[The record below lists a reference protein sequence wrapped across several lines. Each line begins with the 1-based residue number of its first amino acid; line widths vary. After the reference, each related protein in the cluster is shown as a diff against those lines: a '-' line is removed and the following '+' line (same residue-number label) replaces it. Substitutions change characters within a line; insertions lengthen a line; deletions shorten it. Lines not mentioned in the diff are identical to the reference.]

1 MKQGITIVGL
11 GPGDPKQLTLEA
23 QQVLQ
28 EARKVYLRTRHH
40 PTVAA
45 LPAGLSLHS
54 FDHLYETKET
64 FAEVYDEIA
73 RQILELG
80 RRPEGVVYAVPGHPL
95 VGEDS
100 VQRILAL
107 AQRNGIDVRIVNGLS
122 FIEPVLT
129 CLGLDALDGLQI
141 VDATE
146 LAALH
151 HPCLNPDLPA
161 IIGQLYNRQLA
172 SDVKLT
178 LMNLY
183 PDEHP
188 VTLVCGAG
196 TERVQVLE
204 VPLYEIDRQPDIDHL
219 TSLYVPPLPRPSSLE
234 TFQDTIARLRA
245 PGGCPWDRKQTHQSL
260 RPHLLEEAYEA
271 LAALDADDMDALR
284 EELGDLL
291 LQIVLQAQIAVEAGE
306 FNLAQVIEGIDAK
319 IKHRHPHVFADATV
333 AGVDEVLHNWEE
345 IKREEKGKHS
355 VLGGVSRALPALART
370 QAIQKR
376 VARVGFDWPDVEG
389 AVAKIAEEVVELR
402 KAEGSQER
410 EKELGDLLFS
420 VVNLARWLDV
430 DAESALRGA
439 CERFTRR
446 FSAMEDLCREQGIRL
461 SDLSLAEQDALWEK
475 VKERSLTGLLGGS
488 TIEIK

>member
-11 GPGDPKQLTLEA
+11 GPGDPNKLTLEA

-28 EARKVYLRTRHH
+28 EAREIYLRTRHH
-40 PTVAA
+40 STVAA
-45 LPAGLSLHS
+45 LPASSSLHF
-54 FDHLYETKET
+54 FDYLYETKET

-73 RQILELG
+73 RRILELSQ
-80 RRPEGVVYAVPGHPL
+80 RPEGVVYAVPGHPL
-95 VGEDS
+95 VGEES
-100 VQRILAL
+100 VQRVLTLAK
-107 AQRNGIDVRIVNGLS
+107 REGISVRIVEGLS
-122 FIEPVLT
+122 FVEPVLT

-146 LAALH
+146 LAVLH

-188 VTLVCGAG
+188 AALVCRAG
-196 TERVQVLE
+196 TEQARVLE
-204 VPLYEIDRQPDIDHL
+204 VSLYEIDRQPDIDHL

-245 PGGCPWDRKQTHQSL
+245 PGGCPWDRKQTHRSL

-271 LAALDADDMDALR
+271 LAALDANDMDAFR

-306 FNLAQVIEGIDAK
+306 FSLAQVIEGIDAK
-319 IKHRHPHVFADATV
+319 IKRRHPHVFADV
-333 AGVDEVLHNWEE
+333 RVSGVDEVLHNWEE

-355 VLGGVSRALPALART
+355 VLDGISRALPALARA
-370 QAIQKR
+370 QAIQRR
-376 VARVGFDWPDVEG
+376 VARVGFDWPEIEG
-389 AVAKIAEEVVELR
+389 VVAKIAEEVGELR
-402 KAEGSQER
+402 KAKGGEER

-430 DAESALRGA
+430 DAESALREA
-439 CERFTRR
+439 CQRFTQR
-446 FSAMEDLCREQGIRL
+446 FSTMEVLCQKQGLSL

-475 VKERSLTGLLGGS
+475 VKERLV
-488 TIEIK
+488 

>member
-1 MKQGITIVGL
+1 MKYGITIVGL

-23 QQVLQ
+23 QQVLR
-28 EARKVYLRTRHH
+28 EAGEVYLRTCHH
-40 PTVAA
+40 PTVAS
-45 LPAGLSLHS
+45 LLSGPSLHF
-54 FDHLYETKET
+54 FDHLYEKKET

-73 RQILELG
+73 RQVLELG

-95 VGEDS
+95 VGEAS

-107 AQRNGIDVRIVNGLS
+107 AERQGIDVRVVEGLS
-122 FIEPVLT
+122 FIESVLT
-129 CLGLDALDGLQI
+129 CLGLDALAGLQI
-141 VDATE
+141 ADATE

-161 IIGQLYNRQLA
+161 LIAQLYDQSLA

-188 VTLVCGAG
+188 VTLVRGAS
-196 TERVQVLE
+196 TDRAQALTM
-204 VPLYEIDRQPDIDHL
+204 PLFELDRQPDIDHL

-234 TFQDTIARLRA
+234 AFQDTIARLRA
-245 PGGCPWDRKQTHQSL
+245 PGGCPWDREQTHQSL
-260 RPHLLEEAYEA
+260 RPHLLEETHET
-271 LAALDADDMDALR
+271 LAALDADDTDALR

-306 FNLAQVIEGIDAK
+306 FSLAQVIEGVDAK
-319 IKHRHPHVFADATV
+319 IKHRHPHVFGDVVVADA
-333 AGVDEVLHNWEE
+333 AEVLHIWEK

-355 VLGGVSRALPALART
+355 LLGGVSRSLPALARA

-376 VARVGFDWPDVEG
+376 VARVGFDWPDAEG
-389 AVAKIAEEVVELR
+389 VVAKIAEEAAELR
-402 KAEGSQER
+402 EAQGGEEL
-410 EKELGDLLFS
+410 EEELGDVLFS
-420 VVNLARWLDV
+420 VVNLARWLNV

-439 CERFTRR
+439 CGQFIQR
-446 FSAMEDLCREQGIRL
+446 FSGMEDLCRERGLGL
-461 SDLSLAEQDALWEK
+461 SELSLAEQEELWEE
-475 VKERSLTGLLGGS
+475 VKEGMGTSD
-488 TIEIK
+488 E

>member
-23 QQVLQ
+23 QQVLR
-28 EARKVYLRTRHH
+28 EAGEVYLRTGRH
-40 PTVAA
+40 PTVSS
-45 LPAGLSLHS
+45 LPAGPSLRF
-54 FDHLYETKET
+54 FDHLYEEKET

-73 RQILELG
+73 RQIMELG
-80 RRPEGVVYAVPGHPL
+80 GRPEGVVYAVPGHPL
-95 VGEDS
+95 VGEAS

-107 AQRNGIDVRIVNGLS
+107 ARQQEMGVRVVEGLS
-122 FIEPVLT
+122 FIESVLT
-129 CLGLDALDGLQI
+129 CLGLDALAGLQV

-161 IIGQLYNRQLA
+161 LIAQVYDQQLA

-188 VTLVCGAG
+188 VTLVRGAG
-196 TERVQVLE
+196 TDRAQVLTA
-204 VPLYEIDRQPDIDHL
+204 PLYELDRQPAVDHL

-245 PGGCPWDRKQTHQSL
+245 PGGCPWDREQTHQSL
-260 RPHLLEEAYEA
+260 RPHLLEETYET
-271 LAALDADDMDALR
+271 LAALDADDTDALR

-306 FNLAQVIEGIDAK
+306 FSLAQVIEGVDAK
-319 IKHRHPHVFADATV
+319 IRRRHPHVFGDVEVADV
-333 AGVDEVLHNWEE
+333 GEVLHIWEE

-355 VLGGVSRALPALART
+355 LLGGVSRSLPALARA

-376 VARVGFDWPDVEG
+376 VARVGFDWPDAEG
-389 AVAKIAEEVVELR
+389 VVAKAAEEVAELR
-402 KAEGSQER
+402 EAPGGEER
-410 EKELGDLLFS
+410 EEELGDVLFS
-420 VVNLARWLDV
+420 VVNLARWLGI

-439 CERFTRR
+439 CEKFTQR
-446 FSAMEDLCREQGIRL
+446 FSGMEHLCRERELDL
-461 SDLSLAEQDALWEK
+461 SQLSLAEQDELWEE
-475 VKERSLTGLLGGS
+475 VKGESRGGR
-488 TIEIK
+488 I

>member
-28 EARKVYLRTRHH
+28 EAGEVYLRTRHH
-40 PTVAA
+40 PAVAS
-45 LPAGLSLHS
+45 LPPSPSLRF
-54 FDHLYETKET
+54 FDHLYEEKET
-64 FAEVYDEIA
+64 FAEVYEDIA

-80 RRPEGVVYAVPGHPL
+80 QRPGGVVYAVPGHPL
-95 VGEDS
+95 VGEAS

-107 AQRNGIDVRIVNGLS
+107 AKQQAIGVRVVEGLS
-122 FIEPVLT
+122 FIESVLT
-129 CLGLDALDGLQI
+129 CLGLDALAGLQI

-161 IIGQLYNRQLA
+161 LIGQLYNQQLA

-183 PDEHP
+183 PDEHT
-188 VTLVCGAG
+188 VTLVRGAS
-196 TERVQVLE
+196 TDQAQTLT
-204 VPLYEIDRQPDIDHL
+204 VPLYELDRQPDIEHL

-245 PGGCPWDRKQTHQSL
+245 PGGCPWDRKQTHRSL
-260 RPHLLEEAYEA
+260 RAHLLEESYEA
-271 LAALDADDMDALR
+271 LAALDAGDTDALR

-306 FNLAQVIEGIDAK
+306 FSLAQVIEDIEAK
-319 IKHRHPHVFADATV
+319 IKRRHPHVFGDVVVADV
-333 AGVDEVLHNWEE
+333 AEVLHNWEE
-345 IKREEKGKHS
+345 IKREERGKRS
-355 VLGGVSRALPALART
+355 VLDGVSRALPALARA
-370 QAIQKR
+370 QAIQER
-376 VARVGFDWPDVEG
+376 AARVGFDWPDAEG
-389 AVAKIAEEVVELR
+389 VVAKVAEEVAELR
-402 KAEGSQER
+402 DAKGAEER
-410 EKELGDLLFS
+410 EEELGDLFFS
-420 VVNLARWLDV
+420 VVNFARWLNV

-439 CERFTRR
+439 CERFIRR
-446 FSAMEDLCREQGIRL
+446 FSGMEDLCRERELNL
-461 SDLSLAEQDALWEK
+461 SQLSLAEQDGLWEEMK
-475 VKERSLTGLLGGS
+475 VRGPES
-488 TIEIK
+488 